1 MTEIN
6 LWFVPY
12 FFCFYEDR
20 RLAFSRMI
28 LLFMSRIKKAKK
40 PFTTDTLPNSFVTL
54 SKETTRD
61 KGQSSRQT
69 QHSLFTS
76 QSSVKQFT

>member
-20 RLAFSRMI
+20 PLAFSRMI
-28 LLFMSRIKKAKK
+28 LLFMGRIKKAKK
-40 PFTTDTLPNSFVTL
+40 PFTRDTLPNSFVTL
-54 SKETTRD
+54 SKETTQVIKD
-61 KGQSSRQT
+61 KVPDKHNILYSHLSR
-69 QHSLFTS
+69 
-76 QSSVKQFT
+76 V